1 MVEIYVDYVSSDQN
15 AWQTAFSLLEGYET
29 DSEVFRAGVV
39 RIAGLLEDW
48 NARNMGG
55 VALTEANLA
64 FIARMG
70 G

>member
-1 MVEIYVDYVSSDQN
+1 
-15 AWQTAFSLLEGYET
+15 
-29 DSEVFRAGVV
+29 VV

-55 VALTEANLA
+55 VTLTEANLA

>member
-1 MVEIYVDYVSSDQN
+1 MVEKYVDYVSSDQN
-15 AWQTAFSLLEGYET
+15 AWQNAFALLEGYET

-55 VALTEANLA
+55 VTLTEANLA
-64 FIARMG
+64 FIARMDA
-70 G
+70 